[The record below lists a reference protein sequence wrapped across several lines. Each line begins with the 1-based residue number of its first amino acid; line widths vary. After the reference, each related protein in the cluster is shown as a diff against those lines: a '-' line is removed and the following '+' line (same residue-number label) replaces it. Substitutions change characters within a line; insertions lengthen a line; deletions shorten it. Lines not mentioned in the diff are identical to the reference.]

1 MGSCGASFRSIGA
14 RELQGQAAA
23 VETAIRGGAASAE
36 VEARLAPVAVALGS
50 LVAALRLALPPEVE
64 AAPAVPQA
72 VDPKAL
78 SSPPRQPGRAPHDR
92 PRGGRM
98 NFRGQKLVALPAVH
112 RAPGAD
118 V

>member
-1 MGSCGASFRSIGA
+1 LGSCGASFRSIGA

-36 VEARLAPVAVALGS
+36 VEARLAPVALGA

-98 NFRGQKLVALPAVH
+98 NLRGQKLVALPAVH

>member
-1 MGSCGASFRSIGA
+1 M
-14 RELQGQAAA
+14 
-23 VETAIRGGAASAE
+23 ETAIQGGAASAE
-36 VEARLAPVAVALGS
+36 VEARLAPVAEALGAI
-50 LVAALRLALPPEVE
+50 VAALRLALPPEIE
-64 AAPAVPQA
+64 AAPAVSQA
-72 VDPKAL
+72 VDPRAL
-78 SSPPRQPGRAPHDR
+78 SSPPRGRAPHNR